1 MDIKVGDRK
10 MRVGIASR
18 PNLDGTIELTQKIV
32 SHLKEK
38 EIETFLNSE
47 LAEGLNKKSTP
58 VKEMKVDSLITLGGD
73 GTVLR
78 NTLKLPKTPILG
90 INMGGRGFLADVPP
104 EESLEAIEKMT
115 ENELEIMKRER
126 LKVEISGEKIADALN
141 EGVVRLQDPSS
152 VLKFKVIMDGEEVE
166 KANGDGIIVATPT
179 GSTAYSLSAGG
190 PVMDPRIDAFLAV
203 PLATYK
209 PKALPLV
216 FSMDSKI
223 RIELLEPE
231 KTAYVTIDGQ
241 INREVQKNDEIVF
254 EKSENSAE
262 FYKWKNKFYEK
273 IKEKL

>member
-1 MDIKVGDRK
+1 
-10 MRVGIASR
+10 MRIGIVSR
-18 PNLDGTIELTQKIV
+18 PNLEGTVELTENIV
-32 SHLKEK
+32 SHLNEK
-38 EIETFLNSE
+38 GIETSLNSE
-47 LAEGLNKKSTP
+47 LANPLDKKSTP
-58 VKEMKVDSLITLGGD
+58 VREMEVDSLITLGGD

-104 EESLEAIEKMT
+104 EETLEALDKLV
-115 ENELEIMKRER
+115 ENELEIVKRER
-126 LKVEISGEKIADALN
+126 LKVTISGEKIADALN

-190 PVMDPRIDAFLAV
+190 PVMDPRINAFLAV

-216 FSMDSKI
+216 FSMDSQIKL
-223 RIELLEPE
+223 ELLEPE
-231 KTAYVTIDGQ
+231 KPAYVAIDGQ
-241 INREVQKNDEIVF
+241 ITEEIQKDDEIVF
-254 EKSENSAE
+254 EKSENSAK

-273 IKEKL
+273 IREKL